1 MRVLLISANTE
12 LINMPTL
19 PLGLACVASATQKEG
34 HDVELLDLLNQ
45 DDITTPI
52 KNAIEESQ
60 PNLIGVS
67 VRNIDDQN
75 MEDPKFLLDKA
86 KEVVACCK
94 AYSEAPVVLG
104 GAGYSIFPEKA
115 LAYLDADMG
124 IQGDGEHS
132 FALLIDRLMQKRSLS
147 GLPGLYLPGRGLQ
160 GERIYINDLDRFPLP
175 DIHLL
180 PTSGYEREDLWIPV
194 QTRRGC
200 PLRCS
205 YCSTGT
211 IEGCRIRK
219 RSPDSIVPWLIKWVE
234 SGFRRFHFVDNTF
247 NLPPSYAKGI
257 CSRIIEAGMD
267 INWRCILYPGN
278 VSESLIQNM
287 MKAGCREVALGFES
301 GSEPILK
308 GMNKGFTPKEIHQ
321 AGKMLADH
329 GIHRTG
335 FLLLGGPG
343 ENKKT
348 VEESLSFVD
357 SLDLDFL
364 KLTIGIR
371 IYPGT
376 KLQKVAVE
384 EGVISEDDDL
394 LFPRFFI
401 VKEIEDWLR
410 DTVNS
415 CLNEHKNWM
424 T

>member
-19 PLGLACVASATQKEG
+19 PLGLACVATATQNEG
-34 HDVELLDLLNQ
+34 HDVEILDLLKQ
-45 DDITTPI
+45 DDISTSI
-52 KNAIEESQ
+52 KDAIEGFQ
-60 PNLIGVS
+60 PRLIGVS

-75 MEDPKFLLDKA
+75 MEDPKFLLDQA
-86 KEVVACCK
+86 KEVVASCK
-94 AYSEAPVVLG
+94 VSSEAPVVLG
-104 GAGYSIFPEKA
+104 GAGYSIFPESA

-124 IQGDGEHS
+124 IQGEGEAS
-132 FALLIDRLMQKRSLS
+132 FVLLIDKITQKRSLS
-147 GLPGLYLPGRGLQ
+147 GLPGLYLPGKGLQ
-160 GERIYINDLDRFPLP
+160 GETSYIHSLDRFPLP
-175 DIHLL
+175 DIRLL
-180 PTSGYEREDLWIPV
+180 PTSGYKPEDVWIPV

-211 IEGCRIRK
+211 IEGHRIRK
-219 RSPDSIVPWLIKWVE
+219 RSPDSLVPWLAEWVDSE
-234 SGFRRFHFVDNTF
+234 FRRFHFVDNTF
-247 NLPPSYAKGI
+247 NLPPSYAEAV
-257 CSRIIEAGMD
+257 CSRIIEAGLD
-267 INWRCILYPGN
+267 INWRCILYPGH
-278 VSESLIQNM
+278 VSESLIQSM
-287 MKAGCREVALGFES
+287 KKAGCKEVSLGFES

-308 GMNKGFTPKEIHQ
+308 GMNKGFTVKEIRQ
-321 AGKMLADH
+321 ASKMLADQ

-371 IYPGT
+371 IYPET
-376 KLQKVAVE
+376 ELEKVAVE
-384 EGVISEDDDL
+384 EGVISEEKDL
-394 LFPRFFI
+394 LFPTFYM

-410 DTVNS
+410 DTVHG